1 MAEFFFCSSWV
12 QQAQSVTIFYWWNAF
27 FDLWIIVETWILL
40 YKYKCPGNKTLGI
53 WFCTCFFVLQNRD
66 IKIILF
72 PVWFHY
78 PSPISLKVKML
89 IIKVMKKVMMVRMKF
104 YGFSVMVAT
113 YGTTHHVSWGS
124 VQQIFHQMTKGNNGF
139 GAVLNWLLRLL
150 FLYQHTHIGEQKYFL
165 KIFFL
170 WKKSEYHQ
178 FFCYYYPLTKYQ
190 QGPAPHWV
198 SLLIF

>member
-78 PSPISLKVKML
+78 PSPISLKVKIL

-139 GAVLNWLLRLL
+139 GAILNWLLRLL
-150 FLYQHTHIGEQKYFL
+150 FLYQHTHKGEHSFMEDFWFL
-165 KIFFL
+165 KNIFSL
-170 WKKSEYHQ
+170 KEK
-178 FFCYYYPLTKYQ
+178 
-190 QGPAPHWV
+190 WV
-198 SLLIF
+198 SSIFSLLLPFDKVPTGSSSTLS

>member
-1 MAEFFFCSSWV
+1 
-12 QQAQSVTIFYWWNAF
+12 
-27 FDLWIIVETWILL
+27 
-40 YKYKCPGNKTLGI
+40 
-53 WFCTCFFVLQNRD
+53 
-66 IKIILF
+66 
-72 PVWFHY
+72 
-78 PSPISLKVKML
+78 
-89 IIKVMKKVMMVRMKF
+89 MVPLTM
-104 YGFSVMVAT
+104 
-113 YGTTHHVSWGS
+113 SWGS